1 MIYIFQ
7 IYTMATKYNNDYE
20 ESESS
25 GGSGSDDDGPKDPY
39 ITAKKIKLPSH
50 LQIGGIGD
58 DDENSDNDEYDDD
71 EDEDPDEPNLE
82 HLETEVAMKNAFFDN
97 SDDDDEGDDS
107 EDEDENSDEN
117 YLQKFSSEMRKNVIA
132 EHHPELLIHNYH
144 EIEAMCNIVRNER
157 GIIVDPLHKT
167 LPFITKYER
176 AKLLGE
182 RAKQINAGAR
192 PFVVVSDEIIDGYVI
207 ALMEFEQR
215 KMPLIIRRPLPNNG
229 CEYWRVADLENLV

>member
-1 MIYIFQ
+1 
-7 IYTMATKYNNDYE
+7 MANTYE
-20 ESESS
+20 ESDSS
-25 GGSGSDDDGPKDPY
+25 GGSDSDDNSPKNDY
-39 ITAKKIKLPSH
+39 IAAKKIKLPPH
-50 LQIGGIGD
+50 LQIGGVGDYDDNSEVEDSD
-58 DDENSDNDEYDDD
+58 DDDDYLNEEDAEPNLGHLDQEDSAAAAANVFFDDD
-71 EDEDPDEPNLE
+71 EDEAEN
-82 HLETEVAMKNAFFDN
+82 T
-97 SDDDDEGDDS
+97 DDDDDD
-107 EDEDENSDEN
+107 DNDEN
-117 YLQKFSSEMRKNVIA
+117 YLQKFSGEMRKNVIA

-182 RAKQINAGAR
+182 RAKQINSGAR

>member
-1 MIYIFQ
+1 M
-7 IYTMATKYNNDYE
+7 NE
-20 ESESS
+20 E
-25 GGSGSDDDGPKDPY
+25 DADG
-39 ITAKKIKLPSH
+39 H
-50 LQIGGIGD
+50 LDQED
-58 DDENSDNDEYDDD
+58 SAVAANVFFDDD
-71 EDEDPDEPNLE
+71 EDDDG
-82 HLETEVAMKNAFFDN
+82 DN
-97 SDDDDEGDDS
+97 DGDDDDDD
-107 EDEDENSDEN
+107 NDEN

-157 GIIVDPLHKT
+157 GIVVDPLHTT
-167 LPFITKYER
+167 LPFVTKYER
-176 AKLLGE
+176 AKVKIGMTTNTVEE

-215 KMPLIIRRPLPNNG
+215 KLPMIIRRPLPNNG

>member
-1 MIYIFQ
+1 
-7 IYTMATKYNNDYE
+7 MANKYDE
-20 ESESS
+20 ESDSS
-25 GGSGSDDDGPKDPY
+25 GGSDSDDNGPKNDY
-39 ITAKKIKLPSH
+39 ITTTKKIKLPPH
-50 LQIGGIGD
+50 LQIGGVGDYDDNSEVEDSD
-58 DDENSDNDEYDDD
+58 DDDDYLNEEDAEPNVGHLDQEDSAAANVFFDDD
-71 EDEDPDEPNLE
+71 EDEGENI
-82 HLETEVAMKNAFFDN
+82 
-97 SDDDDEGDDS
+97 DDDDDD
-107 EDEDENSDEN
+107 DNDNDEN

-167 LPFITKYER
+167 LPFVTKYER
-176 AKLLGE
+176 AKVLGE

-207 ALMEFEQR
+207 ALMEFEQK

>member
-1 MIYIFQ
+1 
-7 IYTMATKYNNDYE
+7 MANNYE

-25 GGSGSDDDGPKDPY
+25 SGSDSDDNSPKNDY
-39 ITAKKIKLPSH
+39 IAAKKIKLPSH
-50 LQIGGIGD
+50 LQIGGVGDYDDNSEVDEDSD
-58 DDENSDNDEYDDD
+58 DDDDYMNE
-71 EDEDPDEPNLE
+71 EDADRHLDQEDSG
-82 HLETEVAMKNAFFDN
+82 TAANAFFD
-97 SDDDDEGDDS
+97 DDDDDGDNDGDGDD
-107 EDEDENSDEN
+107 DDDDNDEN

-157 GIIVDPLHKT
+157 GIVVDPLHKT
-167 LPFITKYER
+167 LPFVTKYER
-176 AKLLGE
+176 AKVLGE

-215 KMPLIIRRPLPNNG
+215 KLPMIIRRPLPNNG

>member
-1 MIYIFQ
+1 
-7 IYTMATKYNNDYE
+7 MATKYINDYE
-20 ESESS
+20 ASDSN
-25 GGSGSDDDGPKDPY
+25 SGSDSDGDDGNNNEY
-39 ITAKKIKLPSH
+39 ITAKKLKLPSH

-58 DDENSDNDEYDDD
+58 DDENSYNDEYDDE
-71 EDEDPDEPNLE
+71 EDDDPDEQNLE

-97 SDDDDEGDDS
+97 SDDDEEGDDS
-107 EDEDENSDEN
+107 EDEDENNDEN

-157 GIIVDPLHKT
+157 GIVVDPLHKT
-167 LPFITKYER
+167 LPFVTKYER
-176 AKLLGE
+176 AKVLGE

>member
-1 MIYIFQ
+1 
-7 IYTMATKYNNDYE
+7 MANNYE

-25 GGSGSDDDGPKDPY
+25 SGSDSDDNSPKNDY
-39 ITAKKIKLPSH
+39 IAAKKIKLPSH
-50 LQIGGIGD
+50 LQIGGVGD
-58 DDENSDNDEYDDD
+58 YDDNSEVD
-71 EDEDPDEPNLE
+71 ED
-82 HLETEVAMKNAFFDN
+82 
-97 SDDDDEGDDS
+97 SDDDDDYMNEEDADRHLDQEDSGATAANVFFDDDDDDGDNDGDGDD
-107 EDEDENSDEN
+107 DDDDNDEN

-157 GIIVDPLHKT
+157 GIVVDPLHKT
-167 LPFITKYER
+167 LPFVTKYER
-176 AKLLGE
+176 AKVLGE

-215 KMPLIIRRPLPNNG
+215 KIPMIIRRPLPNNG